1 MVPNFPILNRGVY
14 RSGYTG
20 SFYDPRTLITK
31 IVAPKFN
38 YLDEDD
44 LFLKTY
50 EYSATLIHERVHW
63 LQHHGTSFGCFLGAL
78 RLSQQST
85 TLRVLREENF
95 DQIEILLERRNKDG
109 RSILNL
115 NPETQYPTFTSNSE
129 VINLFGQIWFD
140 HQWVHNIFDNSQCVE
155 RKPGV
160 VPGKVIGEVISDV
173 VIAFREYNSLLH
185 SNDINIENS
194 LEVRQWFSIED
205 SEMVFVSMFGMRL
218 TSKLIMESPAL
229 ISELQILS
237 AQINYIGKSGK
248 RKALES
254 RIKTI
259 VNGDY
264 GIPIRCLLKVLNM
277 DLNSLQRVLPTVN
290 VICFIALNP
299 PLPPYV
305 INPPENCLS
314 WSWQD
319 IYPPIRFARLSH
331 CVWKIGLLKDRSNH
345 KEISEYI
352 EKICNLCNIPHTIN
366 TYYPDIR
373 DREFLD
379 FSNPDNISND
389 FFKSYEYREFSHN
402 DYIFWVQS
410 RLAEYKMK
418 SLPLLV
424 NLGDC
429 MSGDLLIEHYSD
441 MVVYD
446 EIPFTICPLRWTDDD
461 QVGFSCSPDFGNWL
475 LRSVLLEYVLFDVV
489 AGNGQYDLNE
499 FPKEVRESDEIQSIL
514 ANSIHA
520 SLKTPNY

>member
-331 CVWKIGLLKDRSNH
+331 CVWKIVFG
-345 KEISEYI
+345 
-352 EKICNLCNIPHTIN
+352 
-366 TYYPDIR
+366 
-373 DREFLD
+373 
-379 FSNPDNISND
+379 
-389 FFKSYEYREFSHN
+389 
-402 DYIFWVQS
+402 
-410 RLAEYKMK
+410 RL
-418 SLPLLV
+418 V
-424 NLGDC
+424 
-429 MSGDLLIEHYSD
+429 
-441 MVVYD
+441 
-446 EIPFTICPLRWTDDD
+446 F
-461 QVGFSCSPDFGNWL
+461 
-475 LRSVLLEYVLFDVV
+475 
-489 AGNGQYDLNE
+489 
-499 FPKEVRESDEIQSIL
+499 
-514 ANSIHA
+514 
-520 SLKTPNY
+520 